1 MAPVAPFGHTGQV
14 TDSLLIGRSH
24 PSATLL
30 SAVERTVQ
38 SHGGLVLVTGEAGIG
53 KTTLVTDVAARHR
66 GELTVAFATSWE
78 SEAVPEH
85 WLWIQVLRSLRA
97 QLGDE
102 SWESL
107 HPAPAVS
114 AFLGQGDGSKPA
126 QFELYDAVTQ
136 LLISAS
142 QRGPL
147 LVVLDD
153 LHFADPGSLEL
164 LKFASQH
171 TWFERILFV
180 GTYRDSEID
189 PGHRLR
195 ARMLPLVAK
204 AVMISLEG
212 LDEAGVA
219 DLCRT
224 TVGDAPDADT
234 VAEITRR
241 TGGNPFFVEQTAQLW
256 ASGQRVDA
264 TTAGMRDALQRR
276 IDQLPEP
283 LVRMLTLASVGGRE
297 FHSAVM
303 AQASGLDLHQIEG
316 ALDAACQTRLVRRE
330 KDRYVFVHDL
340 VRETLYN
347 TMAAEEA
354 AHHHGCVVR
363 ALVADE
369 SLQKL
374 MLVTEIAHHAWI
386 AGDDLDPEIAV
397 DFLARAAEE
406 SNSCLSVPGAEKYY
420 RRALERCTPAMA
432 RRRILLRLELAGT
445 VKWLQRE
452 EESWK
457 LYDQAVLEARD
468 SGDPMLLARAAI
480 EVPQSERIEALTRL
494 KADAYEAL
502 AGERPAPGLD
512 HDELTR
518 QLHYQFLMAARKT
531 GSDEDVAFGLWATH
545 SVNWGPG
552 TAADRQVIVEEIDE
566 ITRRSGDIEMR
577 LFAASLRWVA
587 LLEQGDP
594 AFRAQVDLFCALA
607 ENSDSER
614 WRSGA
619 YIDRAVIDIVQ
630 GRWDS
635 AAERIDTAFG
645 IAGDDLMNGHMMR
658 HLRWELAFARG
669 EAPEPIPDSWR
680 TFFGVWHTD
689 LLGGLSAL
697 RRGDIDDAR
706 RAMDRM
712 EAGADLH
719 DAWISLRLRFEVELA
734 VAEGDSDAIAAL
746 RERLEPHESEWL
758 IALWGISIHGP
769 ISHWLGVLA
778 AAAGDAAK
786 AAEHFAVAAEQS
798 DRLEAPRWAERARRA
813 AAELTTALEDGAEPE
828 PQARNTTQA
837 DRMFRRDGSTWTL
850 RYEGRTVHLPHTKG
864 LADLHRLLARPH
876 AEVSVVELLDPEGGE
891 AVTADARLGGDDL
904 LDAEARARY
913 RDHLEALDE
922 QIDTAAALGDDQRA
936 AALDAERQALIDQL
950 KAATGLGGRSRRL
963 GANAERARKSVT
975 NRIRNTLKK
984 IEAVHPALAGH
995 LQSAVATGSA
1005 CAYRPDADKPD
1016 WEL

>member
-1 MAPVAPFGHTGQV
+1 M
-14 TDSLLIGRSH
+14 TDSLLIGRDH
-24 PSATLL
+24 PAAALR
-30 SAVERTVQ
+30 SAVERTVS
-38 SHGGLVLVTGEAGIG
+38 SHGGLALVTGEAGIG
-53 KTTLVTDVAARHR
+53 KSTLVTDVAARHR
-66 GELTVAFATSWE
+66 GALTVAFATSWE
-78 SEAVPEH
+78 SEAVPDH

-102 SWESL
+102 TWQDL
-107 HPAPAVS
+107 HPAPPVDAL
-114 AFLGQGDGSKPA
+114 LGQGDGSAPA

-142 QRGPL
+142 QRGSL
-147 LVVLDD
+147 LIVLDD

-204 AVMISLEG
+204 ATVISLEG

-219 DLCRT
+219 ALMRA
-224 TVGDAPDADT
+224 TVGDAPDAAT

-276 IDQLPEP
+276 IDQLPAP
-283 LVRMLTLASVGGRE
+283 IARMLTLASVGGRE
-297 FHSAVM
+297 FHAGVM
-303 AQASGLDLHQIEG
+303 SQASGLELHRIES

-330 KDRYVFVHDL
+330 ADRYVFVHDL

-347 TMAAEEA
+347 TMSSEEA

-374 MLVTEIAHHAWI
+374 MLATEIAHHAWL

-397 DFLARAAEE
+397 EFLTCAATE
-406 SNSCLSVPGAEKYY
+406 SRGCHSAAGAEKYY
-420 RRALERCTPAMA
+420 RRALERCTPDMV
-432 RRRILLRLELAGT
+432 RRRVLLRLELAGT

-452 EESWK
+452 EESWR

-480 EVPQSERIEALTRL
+480 EVPQTERLDALCRL
-494 KADAYEAL
+494 KAEAYEAL
-502 AGERPAPGLD
+502 AGERPDPGLD

-518 QLHYQFLMAARKT
+518 QLNYQFLMAARKT
-531 GSDEDVAFGLWATH
+531 GDDEDVAFGLWATH

-552 TAADRQVIVEEIDE
+552 TAAGRQVIVEEIDE
-566 ITRRSGDIEMR
+566 ITRRSGDLDMR

-587 LLEQGDP
+587 MLEQGDP
-594 AFRAQVDLFCALA
+594 AYRAQVDLFCALA

-619 YIDRAVIDIVQ
+619 DIDLAVIDIVQ
-630 GRWDS
+630 GRWD
-635 AAERIDTAFG
+635 AAAARIDAAF
-645 IAGDDLMNGHMMR
+645 ALTGDDLMNGHMMR

-669 EAPEPIPDSWR
+669 ETPEPIMDSWR

-689 LLGGLSAL
+689 LLSGLSAL
-697 RRGDIDDAR
+697 RRGDLDEAR
-706 RAMDRM
+706 RAMSRV
-712 EAGADLH
+712 EAAADPH
-719 DAWISLRLRFEVELA
+719 DAWISLLLRFEVELA
-734 VAEGDSDAIAAL
+734 AAEGDTEAIAAL
-746 RERLEPHESEWL
+746 RERLEPHEGEWL
-758 IALWGISIHGP
+758 VALWGTSIHGP

-778 AAAGDAAK
+778 AASGEPARASNHFAAAIEQAERFDAA
-786 AAEHFAVAAEQS
+786 
-798 DRLEAPRWAERARRA
+798 PWAEAAR
-813 AAELTTALEDGAEPE
+813 TALAALAVTAEPE
-828 PQARNTTQA
+828 PKRDNTTA
-837 DRMFRRDGSTWTL
+837 PGARFRRDGSTWLL
-850 RYEGRTVHLPHTKG
+850 RYDGAMIHLPHTKG
-864 LADLHRLLARPH
+864 LADLHRLLQQPGI
-876 AEVSVVELLDPEGGE
+876 EVSAVDLLDPEGGE

-913 RDHLEALDE
+913 RDHLETLDE
-922 QIDTAAALGDDQRA
+922 QIDTAAALGDDARA
-936 AALDAERQALIDQL
+936 TRLDAERQALIEQL

-963 GANAERARKSVT
+963 GDNAERARKSVT

-984 IEAVHPALAGH
+984 IEAVHPALAAH
-995 LQSAVATGSA
+995 LHTAVATGSA
-1005 CAYRPDADKPD
+1005 CVYRPQGEAPR

>member
-1 MAPVAPFGHTGQV
+1 MTF
-14 TDSLLIGRSH
+14 LIGRDH
-24 PSATLL
+24 PAAALR
-30 SAVERTVQ
+30 SAVERTVS
-38 SHGGLVLVTGEAGIG
+38 SHGGLALVTGEAGIG
-53 KTTLVTDVAARHR
+53 KSTLVTDVAAAFR

-78 SEAVPEH
+78 SEAVPDH
-85 WLWIQVLRSLRA
+85 WLWVQVLRSLRA

-102 SWESL
+102 TWQEL
-107 HPAPAVS
+107 HPAPAV
-114 AFLGQGDGSKPA
+114 AALLGQGEGSAPA

-142 QRGPL
+142 QRGPV

-171 TWFERILFV
+171 TWFERLLFV

-204 AVMISLEG
+204 ATMISLEG
-212 LDEAGVA
+212 LDEHGVA
-219 DLCRT
+219 ELCRT
-224 TVGDAPDADT
+224 TVGDAPDAAT

-283 LVRMLTLASVGGRE
+283 IVRMLTLASVGGRE
-297 FHSAVM
+297 FHAGVM
-303 AQASGLDLHQIEG
+303 SQASGLELHRIES
-316 ALDAACQTRLVRRE
+316 ALDAACETRLVRRE
-330 KDRYVFVHDL
+330 SDRYVFVHDL

-347 TMAAEEA
+347 TMTSGEA
-354 AHHHGCVVR
+354 AHHHGCIVR

-374 MLVTEIAHHAWI
+374 MLSTEIAHHAWL
-386 AGDDLDPEIAV
+386 AGDDLDPAIAV
-397 DFLARAAEE
+397 EFLERAATE
-406 SNSCLSVPGAEKYY
+406 SRGCLSAPGAEKYF
-420 RRALERCTPAMA
+420 RRALERCTPEMV

-452 EESWK
+452 EESWR

-468 SGDPMLLARAAI
+468 SGEPMLLARAAI
-480 EVPQSERIEALTRL
+480 ELPQNERVDLLCRL

-502 AGERPAPGLD
+502 TGKRPDPGLD
-512 HDELTR
+512 HDGLTR
-518 QLHYQFLMAARKT
+518 QLNYEFLMAARKT
-531 GSDEDVAFGLWATH
+531 GDDEEVAFGLWATH
-545 SVNWGPG
+545 SVDWGPG
-552 TAADRQVIVEEIDE
+552 TAATRQVIVEELDE
-566 ITRRSGDIEMR
+566 ITRRTGDIDMR

-587 LLEQGDP
+587 MLEQGDP
-594 AFRAQVDLFCALA
+594 AFRSQVDLFCALA

-614 WRSGA
+614 WHSGA
-619 YIDRAVIDIVQ
+619 DIDHAVIDIMQ
-630 GRWDS
+630 GHWES
-635 AAERIDTAFG
+635 AAERIDKAYAV
-645 IAGDDLMNGHMMR
+645 AGDDPMNDHMMR

-669 EAPEPIPDSWR
+669 EAPEPIRDSWW
-680 TFFGVWHTD
+680 TSFGVWHSD
-689 LLGGLSAL
+689 LLAALSAV
-697 RRGDIDDAR
+697 RRGDLDEAH
-706 RAMDRM
+706 RAKTRLDG
-712 EAGADLH
+712 EADPH
-719 DAWISLRLRFEVELA
+719 DAWVSLRLRFEVELA
-734 VAEGDSDAIAAL
+734 AAEGDAEAIAAL
-746 RERLEPHESEWL
+746 RERLEPHEGEWL
-758 IALWGISIHGP
+758 VALWGSSIHGP

-778 AAAGDAAK
+778 AASGDRTRAAT
-786 AAEHFAVAAEQS
+786 HFAAAIEQAE
-798 DRLEAPRWAERARRA
+798 RLDARPWAEAARSALAETAAPEPERRTA
-813 AAELTTALEDGAEPE
+813 AAPGAV
-828 PQARNTTQA
+828 
-837 DRMFRRDGSTWTL
+837 FRREGATWTL
-850 RYEGRTVHLPHTKG
+850 RYEGRSVHLPHTKG
-864 LADLHRLLARPH
+864 LADLHRLLQQPGI
-876 AEVSVVELLDPEGGE
+876 EVGAVDLLDPEGGE

-913 RDHLEALDE
+913 RDHLESLDE
-922 QIDTAAALGDDQRA
+922 QIDTAAALGDDARA
-936 AALDAERQALIDQL
+936 ARLDAERQALIEQL

-963 GANAERARKSVT
+963 GDNAERARKSVT

-984 IEAVHPALAGH
+984 IETVHPALARH
-995 LQSAVATGSA
+995 LSAAVGTGSA
-1005 CAYRPDADKPD
+1005 CVYRPETEAPP

>member
-1 MAPVAPFGHTGQV
+1 MTI
-14 TDSLLIGRSH
+14 LIGRDH
-24 PSATLL
+24 PAAALR
-30 SAVERTVQ
+30 SAVQRTVH
-38 SHGGLVLVTGEAGIG
+38 SHGGLALVTGEAGIG
-53 KTTLVTDVAARHR
+53 KSTLVTDIAAAFR

-78 SEAVPEH
+78 SEAVPDH
-85 WLWIQVLRSLRA
+85 WLWVQVLRSLRA

-102 SWESL
+102 TWQEL
-107 HPAPAVS
+107 HPAPPVA
-114 AFLGQGDGSKPA
+114 ALLGLGDGSAPA

-136 LLISAS
+136 ILISAS
-142 QRGPL
+142 QRGPV

-171 TWFERILFV
+171 TWFERVLFV
-180 GTYRDSEID
+180 ATYRDSEID

-204 AVMISLEG
+204 ATMISLEG
-212 LDEAGVA
+212 LDEHGVA
-219 DLCRT
+219 ELCRT

-297 FHSAVM
+297 FHAGVM
-303 AQASGLDLHQIEG
+303 SQASGLDLHRIES

-330 KDRYVFVHDL
+330 SDRYVFVHDL

-347 TMAAEEA
+347 TMTSDEA
-354 AHHHGCVVR
+354 AHHHGCIVR

-374 MLVTEIAHHAWI
+374 MLSTEIAHHAWL
-386 AGDDLDPEIAV
+386 AGDDLDPVIAV
-397 DFLARAAEE
+397 EFLERAATE
-406 SNSCLSVPGAEKYY
+406 SRGCLSAPGAEKYF
-420 RRALERCTPAMA
+420 RRALERCTPAMV

-480 EVPQSERIEALTRL
+480 ELPQNERVDALCRL

-502 AGERPAPGLD
+502 AGKRPDPALD
-512 HDELTR
+512 HDGLTR
-518 QLHYQFLMAARKT
+518 QLNYEFLMAARQT
-531 GSDEDVAFGLWATH
+531 GDDEEVAFGLWATH
-545 SVNWGPG
+545 SVDWGPG
-552 TAADRQVIVEEIDE
+552 TAAARQVIVEELDE
-566 ITRRSGDIEMR
+566 ITRRTGDVDMR

-587 LLEQGDP
+587 MLEQGDP
-594 AFRAQVDLFCALA
+594 AFRSQVDLFCALA

-614 WRSGA
+614 WHSGA
-619 YIDRAVIDIVQ
+619 DIDHAVIDIVQ

-635 AAERIDTAFG
+635 AAERIDKAYAV
-645 IAGDDLMNGHMMR
+645 AGDDPMNDHMMR

-669 EAPEPIPDSWR
+669 EAPEPAPDSWR
-680 TFFGVWHTD
+680 THFGVWHSD
-689 LLGGLSAL
+689 LLTGLSAV
-697 RRGDIDDAR
+697 RRGDLDEAHRVKAR
-706 RAMDRM
+706 LDG
-712 EAGADLH
+712 EADPH
-719 DAWISLRLRFEVELA
+719 DAWVSLRLRFEVELA
-734 VAEGDSDAIAAL
+734 AAEGDTEAIAAL
-746 RERLEPHESEWL
+746 RERLEPHEGEWL
-758 IALWGISIHGP
+758 VALWGSSVHGP

-778 AAAGDAAK
+778 AASGDHARAT
-786 AAEHFAVAAEQS
+786 AHFAAAIEQAE
-798 DRLEAPRWAERARRA
+798 RLDAPPWAEAARSALAEIAAPAPEPERRTA
-813 AAELTTALEDGAEPE
+813 AATGAV
-828 PQARNTTQA
+828 
-837 DRMFRRDGSTWTL
+837 FRRDGSTWTL
-850 RYEGRTVHLPHTKG
+850 RYEGRGVHLPHTKG
-864 LADLHRLLARPH
+864 LADLHRLLQRPGV
-876 AEVSVVELLDPEGGE
+876 EVSAVDLLAVPLNDLEGGE

-913 RDHLEALDE
+913 RDHLETLDE
-922 QIDTAAALGDDQRA
+922 QIDTAAALGDDARA
-936 AALDAERQALIDQL
+936 ARLDAERQALIEQL

-963 GANAERARKSVT
+963 GDNAERARKSVT

-984 IEAVHPALAGH
+984 IEAVHPALARH
-995 LQSAVATGSA
+995 LSAAVATGSA
-1005 CAYRPDADKPD
+1005 CVYRPETEAPH

>member
-1 MAPVAPFGHTGQV
+1 V

-24 PSATLL
+24 PSAALH
-30 SAVERTVQ
+30 SAVERTVA
-38 SHGGLVLVTGEAGIG
+38 SHGGLALVTGEAGIG
-53 KTTLVTDVAARHR
+53 KSTLVTDVAARHR

-97 QLGDE
+97 QLGGE
-102 SWESL
+102 AWQAL
-107 HPAPAVS
+107 QPGPVIN
-114 AFLGQGDGSKPA
+114 AFLGQGDGSAPA

-219 DLCRT
+219 ALMRT
-224 TVGDAPDADT
+224 TVGDAPDDAT

-256 ASGQRVDA
+256 ASGQSVDA

-276 IDQLPEP
+276 IDQLPPP

-297 FHSAVM
+297 FHAAVM
-303 AQASGLDLHQIEG
+303 SQAAGLDLHQIEA

-347 TMAAEEA
+347 TMASAEA

-369 SLQKL
+369 SLQKF
-374 MLVTEIAHHAWI
+374 MLNTEIAHHAWL
-386 AGDDLDPEIAV
+386 AGDDLDSGIAV
-397 DFLARAAEE
+397 DFLARAGGEA
-406 SNSCLSVPGAEKYY
+406 NSCLSVTGAEKYY
-420 RRALERCTPAMA
+420 RRALERCTPDMV
-432 RRRILLRLELAGT
+432 RRRVLLRLSLAG
-445 VKWLQRE
+445 VIMWSGGADEARMH
-452 EESWK
+452 
-457 LYDQAVLEARD
+457 YDQALLEAED
-468 SGDPMLLARAAI
+468 SGDAMLITRAAVEVPQDQRVDELVRIKTLAYAKLVGEDPEPGLSPDDLNRRLLYAYMLAARAA
-480 EVPQSERIEALTRL
+480 
-494 KADAYEAL
+494 D
-502 AGERPAPGLD
+502 
-512 HDELTR
+512 
-518 QLHYQFLMAARKT
+518 
-531 GSDEDVAFGLWATH
+531 SDEDLSFALWAAH
-545 SVNWGPG
+545 GVNWGPG
-552 TAADRQVIVEEIDE
+552 TAVERQTHVEELAE
-566 ITRRSGDIEMR
+566 ITRRTGDMEMR
-577 LFAASLRWVA
+577 LYAASLGWVV
-587 LLEQGDP
+587 LLERGDP
-594 AFRAQVDLFCALA
+594 AFRNQLANFVALA
-607 ENSDSER
+607 ETSDSDR
-614 WRSGA
+614 WKSGVEV
-619 YIDRAVIDIVQ
+619 DRAVIDMVQ
-630 GRWDS
+630 GRFEAAAARIAAA
-635 AAERIDTAFG
+635 AAEV
-645 IAGDDLMNGHMMR
+645 GDDPMYQHMLE
-658 HLRWELAFARG
+658 HLRWELSMARG
-669 EAPEPIPDSWR
+669 EVPAVVSEGWGDM
-680 TFFGVWHTD
+680 FGVWHAD
-689 LLGGLSAL
+689 LLAGLTAI
-697 RRGDIDDAR
+697 RRGDIDLAR
-706 RAMDRM
+706 AVHTRLGDGPAARS
-712 EAGADLH
+712 
-719 DAWISLRLRFEVELA
+719 AWESLWIRFETEIA
-734 VAEGDSDAIAAL
+734 VADEDAEAITRL
-746 RERLEPHESEWL
+746 RERLAPHEGEWL
-758 IALWGISIHGP
+758 VALWGTSIHGP
-769 ISHWLGVLA
+769 VSHWLGLLA
-778 AAAGDAAK
+778 AAAGDTETARG
-786 AAEHFAVAAEQS
+786 HFANALAQAEVL
-798 DRLEAPRWAERARRA
+798 DARPWA
-813 AAELTTALEDGAEPE
+813 AAAREAAAGLVGPAAATTAPPA
-828 PQARNTTQA
+828 ARA
-837 DRMFRRDGSTWTL
+837 VFRREGATWTL

-864 LADLHRLLARPH
+864 LADLHRLIRQPH
-876 AEVSVVELLDPEGGE
+876 NEVSAVALLDPEAGE

-922 QIDTAAALGDDQRA
+922 QIDTAAALGDDARA

-963 GANAERARKSVT
+963 GDNAERARKSVT

-984 IEAVHPALAGH
+984 IEAVHPDLAAH
-995 LQSAVATGSA
+995 LQSTVATGSI
-1005 CAYRPDADKPD
+1005 CAYRPDAEKPAWD
-1016 WEL
+1016 L